1 MGKKLVWSGAVAL
14 SLIVAVILTVG
25 LAGQQGAQAAG
36 KQELQVFAASVMTE
50 AFEALA
56 QEFERTH
63 PQVDVKTN
71 FAATSVLRFQVEQGA
86 MPEVFESADLKNI
99 TALQQGGYIVGKIEP
114 IAHNRLTVIVP
125 ASNPAGI
132 RSLADL
138 ARPNLTLVAC
148 AQEVP
153 VGAYTLQVLDKL
165 QASGKFGKDYR
176 RRVTA
181 NFRSLE
187 PNVKGIVTKVV
198 LGDADAG
205 ICYASDVN
213 PEVAKRVK
221 VIPIPEKY
229 NVLATHYIGVVKGCR
244 NPALGRE
251 FIKLVLSPMGQH
263 ILKCKGLVPV
273 KPICAGK

>member
-1 MGKKLVWSGAVAL
+1 MGKKVFWSGAVAL

-25 LAGQQGAQAAG
+25 LAGPQGVQAAG

-50 AFEALA
+50 AFETLA

-63 PQVDVKTN
+63 PQVDVKNN

-86 MPEVFESADLKNI
+86 TPEVFESADLKSI
-99 TALQQGGYIVGKIEP
+99 TALQQGGYIVGQIEP
-114 IAHNRLTVIVP
+114 VAHNSLTIIVP
-125 ASNPAGI
+125 TANPARI
-132 RSLADL
+132 RTVADL
-138 ARPNLTLVAC
+138 ARPNLTLVGC
-148 AQEVP
+148 SPEVP
-153 VGAYTLQVLDKL
+153 VGAYTLQMLDKL
-165 QASGKFGKDYR
+165 QASGKYGKDFK
-176 RRVTA
+176 RRVTG

-187 PNVKGIVTKVV
+187 PNVKGIVTKVM

-229 NVLATHYIGVVKGCR
+229 NVKATHYIGIVKGCR
-244 NPALGRE
+244 NPAQGRE

-263 ILKCKGLVPV
+263 IFKCKGLVPV
-273 KPICAGK
+273 RPICAGK